1 MIKIKTIADLIKLKI
16 HPEVNPDYYQ
26 LVEGYFSQL
35 IEELC
40 PEDCNPDLYNLERDG
55 YIVVLTSD
63 DDPHKL
69 AEVGLPD
76 GIANS
81 FPGPEWSE
89 YHELSDGTNVYQIV
103 YMMTNDFFMIYYM
116 NEQLYPDDPV
126 IQQFLQ
132 DQWAED
138 TFEIL
143 KAGDPDAI

>member
-1 MIKIKTIADLIKLKI
+1 MIKIKIKSDLDKLKN
-16 HPEVNPDYYQ
+16 HPEISPAYFQ
-26 LVEGYFSQL
+26 LVEEYFSQL

-40 PEDCNPDLYNLERDG
+40 PPDYDPDLYDLERDG
-55 YIVVLTSD
+55 YIVVLTNND
-63 DDPHKL
+63 NPHKL

-89 YHELSDGTNVYQIV
+89 YHELSDGTKVYQIV

-116 NEQLYPDDPV
+116 NEQLYPNDPI
-126 IQQFLQ
+126 IQQFLM
-132 DQWAED
+132 DQWAEG
-138 TFEIL
+138 TFEVI